1 MKDELTVFFV
11 GIVTERIDTFRD
23 IRTNIKKIS
32 ESYTPDFLIVIEPD
46 RDMASNIADWIE
58 TFSSIATTVG
68 YCVYHED
75 DMFDI
80 TGAPLEVRS
89 FDEAYMEDETDDCE
103 FFPEEDEAGVFEIHD
118 DIEEDVPDDIGENVP
133 DEKKEVLE
141 ASDQ

>member
-1 MKDELTVFFV
+1 M
-11 GIVTERIDTFRD
+11 
-23 IRTNIKKIS
+23 
-32 ESYTPDFLIVIEPD
+32 IEPD

-103 FFPEEDEAGVFEIHD
+103 FFPEEDEAGVFEIQD

-133 DEKKEVLE
+133 DEKRKSWKHQVRQCFLYIWRC
-141 ASDQ
+141 SHPDNIMRQPHI